1 MKELFFDLETTGL
14 DEKRNAIHQLSGII
28 RVDGKI
34 VEEFDINMRPDPDQ
48 EVKEQALKVSNL
60 TVEDVINNELSQ
72 KEGYE
77 QFVSMLDKYV
87 DRFNKKDKIFLCG
100 YNNVKFDNEF
110 LRELFNRNGDKYF
123 GSWFWSGGI
132 DLMILALEKLRH
144 KRAEMDN
151 FKLMTVAKELGI
163 VLNESKLHNAVYDIE
178 LTIEICDRL
187 RNMQ

>member
-1 MKELFFDLETTGL
+1 
-14 DEKRNAIHQLSGII
+14 
-28 RVDGKI
+28 
-34 VEEFDINMRPDPDQ
+34 
-48 EVKEQALKVSNL
+48 
-60 TVEDVINNELSQ
+60 
-72 KEGYE
+72 
-77 QFVSMLDKYV
+77 V